1 MGGKIVRTIGLARAK
16 FMIGMMNLA
25 DNNTDWC
32 NRSGLRP
39 PKLVVWER
47 PRCVV

>member
-25 DNNTDWC
+25 DNNS
-32 NRSGLRP
+32 R
-39 PKLVVWER
+39 LVQPER
-47 PRCVV
+47 IAAA